1 MGLTKLERRSR
12 IKRRI
17 RKVVRGTLTT
27 PRLSVFRSNKQ
38 IYAQL
43 IDDDKGNTLASAS
56 SLDKEL
62 AKDETNPTAISKRVG
77 HLLALRAKE
86 VNVEKIHFDRSGYR
100 YHGRVRALA
109 EGARQGGLI
118 F

>member
-1 MGLTKLERRSR
+1 MGLTKLERRAR

-17 RKVVRGTLTT
+17 RKVVRGTLVA

-43 IDDDKGNTLASAS
+43 IDDDNGNTLVAAS

-62 AKDETNPTAISKRVG
+62 EKEEDTPTNISKRVG
-77 HLLALRAKE
+77 QLLATRAKE
-86 VNVEKIHFDRSGYR
+86 INLEKVHFDRGSYR

-109 EGARQGGLI
+109 EGARQGGLK